1 MTDKSGCVPNYQKK
15 QTSSRQ
21 IGPIHS
27 KCNWKWLLEDLK
39 LLFRFRI
46 QEKQTSFRPI
56 TSTVSEFN
64 QKWQLVGRKLWVHS
78 KVPKKKTSFRQIL
91 SRFSVVSSSSFITL
105 PPCPS
110 HFAEWSIWLYFLKGE
125 IEKKE
130 GSSIEGRDFT
140 PLKSYVRRTYHAYF
154 SNLNESDS

>member
-1 MTDKSGCVPNYQKK
+1 MTDKSGCVLNYQKK

-78 KVPKKKTSFRQIL
+78 KVPNKKTSFRQIL
-91 SRFSVVSSSSFITL
+91 SRFSGVSSSSFITPPPL
-105 PPCPS
+105 PIP
-110 HFAEWSIWLYFLKGE
+110 FWWVEYMAIFFKRRNRKKGG
-125 IEKKE
+125 IIYRGKGFYPPKKLCKKDI
-130 GSSIEGRDFT
+130 SCKF
-140 PLKSYVRRTYHAYF
+140 
-154 SNLNESDS
+154 